1 MISTILKNPPQ
12 GYENVFAGNF
22 DELPE
27 DRVEVQPF
35 YDLKLI
41 RPVLLNGE
49 WLESENEL
57 AKQQRL
63 KSEEES
69 IRARYQYLI
78 NVLLN
83 PYIQKYIIDNEEIP
97 NNIISERNRLKEE
110 CNELITNLYN

>member
-27 DRVEVQPF
+27 DRLGVHPF

-41 RPVLLNGE
+41 RPVIVDGE

-57 AKQQRL
+57 SKQQRL

-69 IRARYQYLI
+69 IRAKYQSLI
-78 NVLLN
+78 NALVN
-83 PYIQKYIIDNEEIP
+83 PYVQKYIIDNEEIP
-97 NNIISERNRLKEE
+97 LNIISERNRLKQE
-110 CNELITNLYN
+110 CTQLITNLYN